1 MRVKIIKKSSF
12 IDLEDYVNAFIA
24 DKRVENISYAAIVSD
39 AQEQA
44 EYSAMIIYR

>member
-1 MRVKIIKKSSF
+1 MRVKIIKAKGVCSLESDVNNF
-12 IDLEDYVNAFIA
+12 IS

-44 EYSAMIIYR
+44 EYSAMIMYR